1 MSDNACV
8 LRLWLW
14 LWLQRDLDAW
24 IGSGMTCLENG
35 GMTHPIRL
43 ISFLIAQEHNASYHR
58 LAEQALNGKVV
69 YS

>member
-1 MSDNACV
+1 
-8 LRLWLW
+8 
-14 LWLQRDLDAW
+14 
-24 IGSGMTCLENG
+24 MTCLENG

-69 YS
+69 